1 MAIYQEESKLNF
13 EIFIKQNRLLIS
25 YKFKYDIETLYN
37 FFIQPSH
44 FKEIYNEFIN
54 EFICIEGSPTLNS
67 KGSEF
72 IMVWKENISSKLRI
86 QNVIETPAFKLINLY
101 HYSIAST
108 EFKLNTIYKFYKSTI
123 EPGTHYS
130 YEAVFESPQALSFHQ
145 IQFSSYDYTKV
156 FNNFCKYVQKSTSIT
171 EHVESVVI
179 DADLDDLWEVLED
192 WGKFQELAPTIA
204 DKIEYEFSN
213 AEDKEYT
220 HIKLMFD
227 NCNIVH
233 VLKLIT
239 RFKGND
245 SALFVVSLLNSNMK
259 SLSQDL
265 EFSLQSLKDG
275 QCLLIFKH
283 IFRQKQVIDN
293 TFLDQLSK
301 SKRKILTSLR
311 DGFSMKAKSV
321 YNSCGDSS
329 TVDEVNEF

>member
-1 MAIYQEESKLNF
+1 MMW
-13 EIFIKQNRLLIS
+13 
-25 YKFKYDIETLYN
+25 
-37 FFIQPSH
+37 
-44 FKEIYNEFIN
+44 
-54 EFICIEGSPTLNS
+54 
-67 KGSEF
+67 KG
-72 IMVWKENISSKLRI
+72 NASSKLRI
-86 QNVIETPAFKLINLY
+86 QNVIETPTFKLINLY
-101 HYSIAST
+101 YYSIAST
-108 EFKLNTIYKFYKSTI
+108 DFKLNTIYKFYKSTI

-130 YEAVFESPQALSFHQ
+130 YEAVFENAQALSYHQ

-156 FNNFCKYVQKSTSIT
+156 FNNFCKYVQKGTSII

-179 DADLDDLWEVLED
+179 DADLNDLWEVLEN

-204 DKIEYEFSN
+204 DKVEYEFSN
-213 AEDKEYT
+213 TKGKEYS

-239 RFKGND
+239 SLKGED

-259 SLSQDL
+259 SLLQDL

-283 IFRQKQVIDN
+283 IFRQKQVIDTN
-293 TFLDQLSK
+293 FLEQLSK

-311 DGFSMKAKSV
+311 DGLSKAKSV
-321 YNSCGDSS
+321 YNSCCDSS